1 MHVTENANEKRKG
14 WVATSV
20 RKAVATLK
28 TLVARGASL
37 LATVRAKL
45 YARFRAPVLDC
56 DSMTEPLPVVGDPR
70 IHKRFLDAHVALL
83 QEFPAIQSLADKIW
97 TKALERY
104 NQPAESQLQGEE
116 LEKDTA
122 SRLAQI
128 IVFFLARTA
137 FDGFYDV
144 FVLAGNCRGF
154 AAKMMLRVM
163 YEHLVTAS
171 FIAVNPEEAKHFDA
185 HASIQKWKV
194 WTRTIDV
201 IPQVK
206 DLVAAE
212 EISKLDAEQQKAR
225 AELKSE
231 ICKKC
236 GQPVTQ
242 AAWTRVDV
250 PTMAEQVDTAT
261 GTHLAKLYA
270 ACYLMPTALM
280 HPTPFGLETRLT
292 KTENG
297 HPVFDEM
304 PESVAHDSLLRG
316 HGLVLRLLSFVNDY
330 FKLDLDQEVEAR
342 WTAFPKI
349 WDGAL
354 VDPPLMPDNETK

>member
-1 MHVTENANEKRKG
+1 MWTENANEKRKG
-14 WVATSV
+14 WVAARV

-28 TLVARGASL
+28 TVVARGASL
-37 LATVRAKL
+37 LATAWAKL
-45 YARFRAPVLDC
+45 YARFRAPMVDS

-83 QEFPAIQSLADKIW
+83 QEFPAIQSLADRIW

-104 NQPAESQLQGEE
+104 NQPLETELQAEE
-116 LEKDTA
+116 LDKDTA
-122 SRLAQI
+122 LRLAQI

-137 FDGFYDV
+137 FDSFYDV

-171 FIAVNPEEAKHFDA
+171 FIALNPEEAKHFDA

-206 DLVAAE
+206 DLVPAE
-212 EISKLDAEQQKAR
+212 EITKLDAQQQRAR

-250 PTMAEQVDTAT
+250 PTMAEQVDAAT
-261 GTHLAKLYA
+261 GTHLVKLYA

-280 HPTPFGLETRLT
+280 HPTPFGLEARLT
-292 KTENG
+292 KSEKDDL
-297 HPVFDEM
+297 VFDEM

-316 HGLVLRLLSFVNDY
+316 HGLVLRLFSFVNDY

-342 WTAFPKI
+342 WTVFPKI

-354 VDPPLMPDNETK
+354 VDPPSMPQQRN